1 MGECKATQQRLP
13 AHHDG
18 ELPEDERLAVEAHL
32 ASCGRCAREAALLR
46 EALERARALPVPE
59 PPAAFWEEFEA
70 GVRRRITAE
79 RPPRRPA
86 WERLGAW
93 LHALALLRPVPVLAA
108 ATAVALLLAIGLI
121 RAHRGPRD
129 LPPPD
134 LLAFSED
141 LGIGQNLEVLESLDL
156 LEAMD
161 VLERL
166 DLLRHLEGTRRPRVS

>member
-1 MGECKATQQRLP
+1 MGECEVTQERLL

-18 ELPEDERLAVEAHL
+18 ELPEQERRDVEAHL
-32 ASCGRCAREAALLR
+32 ASCARCAGEAALLR
-46 EALERARALPVPE
+46 EALERAQALPVPE
-59 PPAAFWEEFEA
+59 PPVAFWKEFEA
-70 GVRRRITAE
+70 GVRRRIAAE

-86 WERLGAW
+86 WDRLGAW

-121 RAHRGPRD
+121 RTHRGPRD

-134 LLAFSED
+134 LPAFSED

-156 LEAMD
+156 LEEMD

-166 DLLRHLEGTRRPRVS
+166 DLLRPLPGARRPRVS